1 LAIYIT
7 GSLAYDR
14 IMRFPGNFSE
24 SILPE
29 HVSILNVSFF
39 IESMDEKL
47 GGNAG
52 NIAYSLALLD
62 EKAIIV
68 SSAGKD
74 FGPYASVLAGLG
86 LSTEGIRIDE
96 NDRTA
101 GCYIITDRQNNQ
113 ITAFHAAAM
122 TASCGY
128 AFPKADPKTDIAII
142 APSNPGDMIAQP
154 RFFKAN
160 NIRYIYDPAQQIPA
174 LDRFGMKAAV
184 EGAFLLIGNDYEITL
199 ISELTGY
206 SLDEL
211 VNKTVRGVVVTCGEK
226 GSRLHEKDNKTTEIA
241 AVTVDAVADPT
252 GAGDAYRSGLLRGL
266 VADLSLADCC
276 RLGAT
281 CAAYCVEKK
290 GTQEHCYT
298 MHEFRTRYE
307 AAFGKGAFPL

>member
-1 LAIYIT
+1 MAIYIA

-29 HVSILNVSFF
+29 HVNILNVSFF
-39 IESMDEKL
+39 IESMDEKF

-52 NIAYSLALLD
+52 NIAYSLALLG
-62 EKAIIV
+62 ENPVIV

-74 FGPYASVLAGLG
+74 FGPYAAVLEGLG
-86 LSTEGIRIDE
+86 LPTGGIRIDE
-96 NDRTA
+96 NERTA

-122 TASCGY
+122 MQSCGY
-128 AFPKADPKTDIAII
+128 TFPNADPATDIAII
-142 APSNPGDMIAQP
+142 SPSNPGDMISQP
-154 RFFKAN
+154 KFFKAN
-160 NIRYIYDPAQQIPA
+160 AIRYIFDPAQQIPA

-184 EGAFLLIGNDYEITL
+184 DGAFLLMGNDYEVAL

-211 VNKTVRGVVVTCGEK
+211 VEKTTRGVIFTCAEK
-226 GSRLHEKDNKTTEIA
+226 GSRVLEKGKEPVEIA
-241 AVTVDAVADPT
+241 ALPVACVADPT
-252 GAGDAYRSGLLRGL
+252 GAGDAYRSGVLRGITAGL
-266 VADLSLADCC
+266 DLADCA

-290 GTQEHCYT
+290 GTQEHRYSIDD
-298 MHEFRTRYE
+298 FRARYE
-307 AAFGKGAFPL
+307 AAFGAGSYPL